1 MPQNDQ
7 NLMEYKSSSII
18 PRSTTIYLC
27 SAFEYPTKLNCKIGT
42 QTSMAAFF
50 TAMEILV
57 SPAQYKKSLEMDW
70 SSKWDGYITVFSFG
84 QIQAHPPPPMT

>member
-1 MPQNDQ
+1 
-7 NLMEYKSSSII
+7 
-18 PRSTTIYLC
+18 
-27 SAFEYPTKLNCKIGT
+27 
-42 QTSMAAFF
+42 MAAFF